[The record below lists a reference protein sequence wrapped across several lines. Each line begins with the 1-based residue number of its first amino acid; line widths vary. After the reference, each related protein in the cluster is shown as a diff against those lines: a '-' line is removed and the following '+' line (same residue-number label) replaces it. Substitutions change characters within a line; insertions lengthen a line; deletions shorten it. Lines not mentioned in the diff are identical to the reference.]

1 MFIFFVNTKA
11 RRVVMELRVRTRPNE
26 KKSHLP
32 CSPFED
38 LIEKEEDGRLE
49 GMRERER
56 GGQFE

>member
-1 MFIFFVNTKA
+1 
-11 RRVVMELRVRTRPNE
+11 MELRVRTRPNE